1 MTRMEETE
9 ALRARTDVHYNC
21 CQSVLVPF
29 ADLCGLDKE
38 TAFRLGANFGSG
50 MRHGSTCGAVTGAL
64 MVLGLAGKGADE
76 ATALMRRFRE
86 KNQVLDC
93 ANLLRLAKERG
104 EERKCHCD
112 RMVYEAVE
120 LLEEA
125 GLGDTPDSDLMS
137 AYRFADLA
145 PLEAAAKRAERML
158 VELVGATAS
167 RYALRMPCAATFC
180 ASARHSGEV

>member
-38 TAFRLGANFGSG
+38 TAFKLGANFGSG

-86 KNQVLDC
+86 KNRPGLRQSAPAGQGAGGGAQVP
-93 ANLLRLAKERG
+93 LRPDGIRSGGAAGGVAGRG
-104 EERKCHCD
+104 I
-112 RMVYEAVE
+112 
-120 LLEEA
+120 
-125 GLGDTPDSDLMS
+125 GP
-137 AYRFADLA
+137 ADLSDSISSA
-145 PLEAAAKRAERML
+145 HRRARRPPGRRA
-158 VELVGATAS
+158 V
-167 RYALRMPCAATFC
+167 LRESFE
-180 ASARHSGEV
+180 G

>member
-38 TAFRLGANFGSG
+38 TAFKLGANFGSG
-50 MRHGSTCGAVTGAL
+50 MRHGSTCGAVSGAL
-64 MVLGLAGKGADE
+64 MVLG
-76 ATALMRRFRE
+76 
-86 KNQVLDC
+86 
-93 ANLLRLAKERG
+93 RLAKERG

-120 LLEEA
+120 LLE
-125 GLGDTPDSDLMS
+125 DL
-137 AYRFADLA
+137 L
-145 PLEAAAKRAERML
+145 K
-158 VELVGATAS
+158 
-167 RYALRMPCAATFC
+167 
-180 ASARHSGEV
+180 

>member
-38 TAFRLGANFGSG
+38 TAFKLGANFGSG

-86 KNQVLDC
+86 KNQVLG
-93 ANLLRLAKERG
+93 LRQSAPAGQGAGGGAQVPLRPDGIRSGGAAGGVAGRG
-104 EERKCHCD
+104 I
-112 RMVYEAVE
+112 
-120 LLEEA
+120 
-125 GLGDTPDSDLMS
+125 GP
-137 AYRFADLA
+137 ADLSDSISSAHRRSA
-145 PLEAAAKRAERML
+145 PASGP
-158 VELVGATAS
+158 GA
-167 RYALRMPCAATFC
+167 LFC
-180 ASARHSGEV
+180 ASHLRGRERGVSRTVERDQLSARVTVSQ